1 MQEMRLLPGTV
12 GLFKIFHFSFD
23 FFSRNRYTKAVLSKK
38 IGEIQE
44 ELQMEHSEAF
54 YRSILENINMAY
66 AYHEIITDE
75 SGRVVDYKFLEINPA
90 FEKLTGL
97 KKEDVLGRTAREVLP
112 GIAEDP
118 ANWIGVYG
126 KVALTGEKASFERY
140 SKNLK
145 RWYSVSAYSPKKGFF
160 AAIFSEISIFK
171 QIEAESFQA
180 HEIIR
185 NSPNVLFKRRA
196 EAKWPVEYV
205 SENVSQFGYT
215 SSDFLDGKIL
225 YAEII
230 HPEDLSRLDEEVR
243 YNSENKI
250 DHFKQQYRLVD
261 GSGNL
266 RWVDDWTIIVRDEK
280 DEIKNYLGIILD
292 ITDRKAAETELKE
305 SEEKFRKIIENMQDV
320 YYRSDINGALI
331 MTNPPAVKL
340 LGFDSIEEMI
350 GLDIAETFYSNPDER
365 HKLLQL
371 IREKGDVH
379 NYEVTLKRKD
389 GSLLTVLTSTHYYY
403 DKAGNPLGVEG
414 VLSDITERKKSED
427 SLRKAKQETEKVN
440 RRLEKAIQR
449 ANRMAMEAEVAN
461 RAKSEFLANMS
472 HEIRTPMNGI
482 MGMTSLLLDT
492 NLDREQ
498 QEYAESVKK
507 SADSLLDIINSI
519 LDFSKIEAGKLE
531 LDILDFDLR
540 TTLEDMIDVL
550 AVRAYEK
557 GVELVCMVEP
567 DIPAL
572 LQGDPGRLRQILIN
586 LVDNAIKFTLQG
598 EVTLRVSLEN
608 ETDDRV
614 TLGFTVKD
622 TGIGI
627 SPEKIGHL
635 FDAFTQGDGSTTR
648 QFGGTGLGLTISK
661 QLVEM
666 MGGTIMVESEV
677 GKGSTFHFTLL
688 LRKQPFREN
697 GKTKAVEEGLSG
709 KRVLVVDP
717 NETNRRALTLILNT
731 WNCRCTDVSG
741 ASEVME
747 ELHAA
752 ALAGDP
758 FDIVILDLFLR
769 GADGESLGMKI
780 KSDSRFKDTAL
791 VVLTSV
797 SRRGDASR
805 LEKAGF
811 SGYLSKPVKQSQ
823 LRETL
828 LSIVGRHPSPG
839 PEIPRIITRHTVAE
853 KRKHT
858 TRILVV
864 EDHAINRK
872 LVVRLLE
879 NLGYRVDVAVNGVE
893 AVQLLPEKDAPF
905 DLVLMDVQMPE
916 MDGFEAT
923 RRFREKGVNIP
934 IIAMTANAMKG
945 DREKCLAAGMNDY
958 VAKPVQ
964 PSRLAETIS
973 KWLTRSQ

>member
-1 MQEMRLLPGTV
+1 
-12 GLFKIFHFSFD
+12 
-23 FFSRNRYTKAVLSKK
+23 
-38 IGEIQE
+38 
-44 ELQMEHSEAF
+44 MEQSEAF
-54 YRSILENINMAY
+54 YRSIIENIDNAY
-66 AYHEIITDE
+66 AYHKIITDD
-75 SGRVVDYKFLEINPA
+75 SGRAVDYEFLEVNPA

-97 KKEDVLGRTAREVLP
+97 KKEDVIGKTAIAVLP
-112 GIAEDP
+112 GITEDP
-118 ANWIGVYG
+118 ADWIGIYG
-126 KVALTGEKASFERY
+126 NVALTGAKTAFERY

-160 AAIFSEISIFK
+160 AAIFSEISGFK
-171 QIEAESFQA
+171 QMEAESIQA

-185 NSPNVLFKRRA
+185 SSPNVLFKRRA
-196 EAKWPVEYV
+196 EDKWPVEYV
-205 SENVSQFGYT
+205 SENVSQFGYK
-215 SSDFLDGKIL
+215 SSDFLNGKIL
-225 YAEII
+225 FAEII
-230 HPEDLSRLDEEVR
+230 HPEDLPRIGAEVR
-243 YNSENKI
+243 YHSDHKI

-261 GSGNL
+261 RGGNL
-266 RWVDDWTIIVRDEK
+266 RWVDDWTIVVRDEK
-280 DEIKNYLGIILD
+280 YEISHYLGIIVD

-320 YYRSDINGALI
+320 YYRSNANGELI
-331 MTNPPAVKL
+331 MTNPSAAIL
-340 LGFDSIEEMI
+340 LGYGSIDEMM
-350 GLDIAETFYSNPDER
+350 GLDIGETFYAYPEER
-365 HKLLQL
+365 FKLLEGV
-371 IREKGDVH
+371 RENGDVH

-389 GSLLTVLTSTHYYY
+389 GALLTVLTSTHYYY

-414 VLSDITERKKSED
+414 VFSDITDRKKSED
-427 SLRKAKQETEKVN
+427 SLRKAKQETEKMN

-492 NLDREQ
+492 ALDREQ
-498 QEYAESVKK
+498 REYTESVKK

-540 TTLEDMIDVL
+540 TTLEDMIEVL
-550 AVRAYEK
+550 ALRAHEK
-557 GVELVCMVEP
+557 GVELVCLVEP
-567 DIPAL
+567 EVPAL

-586 LVDNAIKFTLQG
+586 LVDNAIKFTLHG
-598 EVTLRVSLEN
+598 EVTLHVTLEN
-608 ETDDRV
+608 ETDHGV

-627 SPEKIGHL
+627 SRGKIDHL

-666 MGGTIMVESEV
+666 MGGSINVESEV
-677 GKGSTFHFTLL
+677 GKGSIFRFTVRLK
-688 LRKQPFREN
+688 KQPLREK
-697 GKTKAVEEGLSG
+697 GKGKAVEDVLSG
-709 KRVLVVDP
+709 KRVLVVDA
-717 NETNRRALTLILNT
+717 NETSRRALTYMLNA
-731 WNCRCTDVSG
+731 WNCRCTGVPA
-741 ASEVME
+741 ASAVME
-747 ELHAA
+747 ELRAA
-752 ALAGDP
+752 ARTDDP

-769 GADGESLGMKI
+769 EEDGETLGKEI
-780 KSDSRFKDTAL
+780 KGDARLKDTAL

-797 SRRGDASR
+797 GRRGDASR

-811 SGYLSKPVKQSQ
+811 SAYLPKPVKQSQ
-823 LRETL
+823 LRDTL
-828 LSIVGRHPSPG
+828 LSVAGRKPTQGPVSSHIV
-839 PEIPRIITRHTVAE
+839 TRHSAAE
-853 KRKHT
+853 DRKHT

-879 NLGYRVDVAVNGVE
+879 NMGYRVDVAVNGGD
-893 AVQLLPEKDAPF
+893 AVRLLPTENETENETENKTDTVPF

-923 RRFREKGVNIP
+923 RKFREKGIYIP

-958 VAKPVQ
+958 IAKPVRPPQ
-964 PSRLAETIS
+964 LAETIS
-973 KWLTRSQ
+973 RWLTRLP